1 MRPRLLIFDDLRG
14 NFGPLTDLRAAFDI
28 RTGRI
33 NNRVRIESALG
44 VMAMDLVVDPA
55 LAAVRREHETDA
67 LVNAPLRRP
76 SPIPFNIWEPPPGS
90 GPGTT
95 APLGTFAGKVWKRVE
110 SPGDGDVMLVNG
122 RWTAINA
129 DEVASVAALPLGQA
143 ILDAQGQLVAAH
155 LRVDAAQ
162 TLVDR
167 RFNADGLPIAHR
179 FAAAMLTHPW
189 DIIASLE
196 ATLRHDLLFDRD
208 PLFAGAPGVHVVE
221 GHTIRVAPDARVH
234 PMVVLNAEKGPIH
247 IDRGAIVG
255 SFCVIA
261 GPCVIGRNTI
271 VGPHSHIRANTSVG
285 ANCVVAGEVSHSVVH
300 DCSNKS
306 HAGYL
311 GHSVLGSWV
320 NLGADTTVSNLKNTY
335 GSIRVQLAPDAP
347 AIDSRQTKLGPV
359 IGDFVR
365 TAIGSRIL
373 TGSCIG
379 TGAMLGGS
387 GFAPKCVAPFTFL
400 TDESAERYD
409 ADKFIAT
416 AKTVMSRR
424 KIALTPAME
433 ARIRDLISK
442 TR

>member
-1 MRPRLLIFDDLRG
+1 MPPRLLIFDDLRG
-14 NFGPLTDLRAAFDI
+14 SFGPLTDLRAAFDI
-28 RTGRI
+28 RTGRVD
-33 NNRVRIESALG
+33 NRLRIESGLG
-44 VMAMDLVVDPA
+44 VMATDLVVA
-55 LAAVRREHETDA
+55 SELAAMRREHETDA
-67 LVNAPLRRP
+67 LVNAPLRRS
-76 SPIPFNIWEPPPGS
+76 SPIPFNIWEPTPGS
-90 GPGTT
+90 TPGKATRPGTYS
-95 APLGTFAGKVWKRVE
+95 GKVWKRVE
-110 SPGDGDVMLVNG
+110 APGDGDVMLVNG
-122 RWTAINA
+122 RWLAINA
-129 DEVASVAALPLGQA
+129 DEVSLVSSLPLGQA
-143 ILDAQGQLVAAH
+143 IVDASGHFVAAH
-155 LRVDAAQ
+155 LPVSAAQ
-162 TLVDR
+162 SLVDH
-167 RFNADGLPIAHR
+167 RFNADDLPIAHR
-179 FAAAMLTHPW
+179 FASALLTHPW
-189 DIIASLE
+189 DITASLE

-208 PLFAGAPGVHVVE
+208 PLFAGSPGVHVVE
-221 GHTIRVAPDARVH
+221 GHTIRVASDARVH

-247 IDRGAIVG
+247 IDQGAIVG

-285 ANCVVAGEVSHSVVH
+285 ANCVVAGEVSHSVIH

-335 GSIRVQLAPDAP
+335 GSIRVQLAHESP
-347 AIDSRQTKLGPV
+347 AIDSKQTKLGPV

-373 TGSCIG
+373 TGSCVG

-387 GFAPKCVAPFTFL
+387 GFAPKYVAPFAFL
-400 TDESAERYD
+400 TDESAVRYD

-424 KIALTPAME
+424 KIALTAAME
-433 ARIRDLISK
+433 SRIRELIAAA
-442 TR
+442 R